1 MDIKRIECYDFVALK
16 SYSCPQLTHY
26 ISLLICVMRVCLP
39 RQMMKAELS
48 SIRPQLEKLGPMRL
62 ESLLPVDDDDDDD
75 DDERGKYAKDDGAVG
90 DSEDGAVVDT
100 ADGASRESDNAGNN
114 DEENLGANNNIRQQ
128 PTGIPVYHVNT
139 NKFPQVGARN
149 KIGGLPT
156 LVLFLDGEEIWRNEG
171 FMLGKDV
178 LDVLTRLQEDGCWGE
193 KPAATATSNG

>member
-1 MDIKRIECYDFVALK
+1 
-16 SYSCPQLTHY
+16 
-26 ISLLICVMRVCLP
+26 
-39 RQMMKAELS
+39 MMKAELS

-75 DDERGKYAKDDGAVG
+75 DERGKYAKEDGAVG

-100 ADGASRESDNAGNN
+100 ADGASREVLDNADNN
-114 DEENLGANNNIRQQ
+114 DEENSGANNNTRQQ

-193 KPAATATSNG
+193 KMKEGGERGEGGVGKARML